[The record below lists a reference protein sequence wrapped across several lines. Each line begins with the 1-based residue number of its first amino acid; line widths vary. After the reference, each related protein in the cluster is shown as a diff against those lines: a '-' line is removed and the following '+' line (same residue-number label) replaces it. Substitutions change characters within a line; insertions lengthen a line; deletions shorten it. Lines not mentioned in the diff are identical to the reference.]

1 MMNTEEHLTHSSRT
15 ETGLQISGELR
26 RRTFDSAR
34 IVQPMTRW
42 LTLTLVASLFVG
54 ACGGSGET
62 LGADGRELDRCSLI
76 TVEEAEDW
84 LGAPVEAAPSESL
97 NGEPDPVTCFFQGAS
112 GSVLLQVRDGAV
124 YFAEPGS
131 PARLPQDVTDLGE
144 DAHMDNDS
152 VRFLQDDWS
161 VSVGQILGVP
171 DAAELLE
178 MARLVSS
185 RLPS

>member
-1 MMNTEEHLTHSSRT
+1 
-15 ETGLQISGELR
+15 
-26 RRTFDSAR
+26 
-34 IVQPMTRW
+34 MTRW
-42 LTLTLVASLFVG
+42 WTLALVALLFG
-54 ACGGSGET
+54 GGCGGGGET
-62 LGADGRELDRCSLI
+62 LGAEGRELDRCSLV

-84 LGAPVEAAPSESL
+84 LGAPVEAAPSEGVD
-97 NGEPDPVTCFFQGAS
+97 GEPDPVTCFFRGAT

-124 YFAEPGS
+124 FFAEPGS

-161 VSVGQILGVP
+161 VSVGQISGVP

-185 RLPS
+185 RLPG